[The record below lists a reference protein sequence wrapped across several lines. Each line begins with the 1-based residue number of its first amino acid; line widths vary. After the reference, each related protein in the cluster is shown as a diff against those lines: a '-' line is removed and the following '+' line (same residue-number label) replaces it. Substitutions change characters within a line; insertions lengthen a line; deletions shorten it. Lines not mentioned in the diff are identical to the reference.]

1 MKVFLKPKLS
11 VETVIQFTCYTLM
24 QRILTIEGDE
34 RGALPAALFIDQTGE
49 SFDPCTGQNKSSGKL
64 VKITG
69 TVRERASVYYYITFS
84 SLPMISVTSASL
96 CRRESP
102 MTVQYTQLHSKEFHG
117 GEIITKNSKQAASL
131 VPSPFWKGLD
141 KNTMHQGKV

>member
-34 RGALPAALFIDQTGE
+34 RGALALHCLLTKQEKASILAQAKIKARE
-49 SFDPCTGQNKSSGKL
+49 NWLKL
-64 VKITG
+64 R
-69 TVRERASVYYYITFS
+69 VRERASVYYYITFS
-84 SLPMISVTSASL
+84 SLPMISVTTASL

-102 MTVQYTQLHSKEFHG
+102 MTVQYTQLHSNEFHG

-141 KNTMHQGKV
+141 ENTMHQGKV